1 MVSTNPN
8 LAVFL
13 GGVLLLLAFAYVVF
27 RVIVRRE
34 YRLHGRLTGWSSIL
48 QLLAFA
54 GLMAFPYLFNPPEWS
69 LSWLLAGPTSILQQ
83 ILGLVII
90 LLGFLVAFGT
100 MGWFGMRRAFGVETK
115 GLIRTGPYR
124 FTRNPQ
130 ILGGYLL
137 VIGVA
142 VQWPSWFAI
151 VWIVLYGVIG
161 HWMIMT
167 EEEHLRTSLGEEYV
181 RYCQQVPRY
190 LFWEF
195 QKRLSAVK

>member
-1 MVSTNPN
+1 MSFT
-8 LAVFL
+8 LAVFF
-13 GGVLLLLAFAYVVF
+13 GSFCLLLAFAYVAF

-54 GLMAFPYLFNPPEWS
+54 GLIAFPYLFNPPAWV
-69 LSWLLAGPTSILQQ
+69 LSWMLAGPTSLLQQ

-90 LLGFLVAFGT
+90 LLGFIVAFGT
-100 MGWFGMRRAFGVETK
+100 MGWFGIRRAFGLETK
-115 GLIRTGPYR
+115 GLISTGPYR

-137 VIGVA
+137 VIGVT

-151 VWIVLYGVIG
+151 IWIVLYGVIG
-161 HWMIMT
+161 HWMIIA
-167 EEEHLRTSLGEEYV
+167 EEEHLQALLGDEYG
-181 RYCQQVPRY
+181 RYCQKVPRY
-190 LFWEF
+190 LFWIGNS
-195 QKRLSAVK
+195 KKDSAQ